1 MGTIQ
6 LEKMNFYAYHGCYY
20 EEQIVGNDFVV
31 DLTIETDV
39 EKPSTTDNINDA
51 LNYLTVYELI
61 KDEMAIK
68 SHLLE
73 HVAKRILD
81 KLYQH
86 FNQIESATIK
96 IRKMNPPLG
105 GQLDNV
111 SVSITR

>member
-6 LEKMNFYAYHGCYY
+6 LENMNFYAFHGCYH
-20 EEQIVGNDFVV
+20 EEQIVGNDFLV
-31 DLTIETDV
+31 DLTIETDI
-39 EKPSTTDNINDA
+39 EKPATTDNINDA
-51 LNYLTVYELI
+51 LNYLTAYELVR
-61 KDEMAIK
+61 DEMAIK

-96 IRKMNPPLG
+96 IRKINPPLG
-105 GQLDNV
+105 GQLSNV